1 MCAITARLAVASRIV
16 PLFAFPFTTILPR
29 DSPDCAA
36 TRDQGVDAYQ
46 FVA

>member
-1 MCAITARLAVASRIV
+1 MCAIITRLSVALQSA
-16 PLFAFPFTTILPR
+16 PLFAFPFAAILPR

-46 FVA
+46 PVA